1 MFWLILGRI
10 RSILGQK
17 SALPKLLTNTV
28 VLYAYSVFN
37 AYFTVLNVPN
47 DRMTHPWGTGY
58 ICIYMAL
65 ASPMYTRYNSSGMF
79 KHMVTY
85 GVHTILRVHAQ
96 SDGTSCVCVC
106 VCTCVC
112 VCIRVWV
119 NVCVCAYVCVCVCV
133 CARCLCAGLRKRAM
147 LCCSINACLRVHCC
161 GWLQPVLA
169 WKCFVCL
176 WLGLARTVYMHR
188 FR

>member
-1 MFWLILGRI
+1 
-10 RSILGQK
+10 LGQK

-65 ASPMYTRYNSSGMF
+65 ASPMYTRYNSRGMF

-112 VCIRVWV
+112 VCIRV
-119 NVCVCAYVCVCVCV
+119 
-133 CARCLCAGLRKRAM
+133 
-147 LCCSINACLRVHCC
+147 
-161 GWLQPVLA
+161 
-169 WKCFVCL
+169 
-176 WLGLARTVYMHR
+176 
-188 FR
+188 